1 MVLKGA
7 GKSKLKKKTGD
18 RRQKKSPILNP
29 GYSMLDARRS
39 ILDARHPWKRRRKGL
54 KK

>member
-18 RRQKKSPILNP
+18 RRQKKSPILDT
-29 GYSMLDARRS
+29 GYSMLDTLPRM
-39 ILDARHPWKRRRKGL
+39 LDTPGKDEQKG
-54 KK
+54 

>member
-18 RRQKKSPILNP
+18 RSQKTEENH
-29 GYSMLDARRS
+29 ME
-39 ILDARHPWKRRRKGL
+39 
-54 KK
+54 